1 MHESNKTVAVLKLL
15 ESTKRYSYDVLL
27 NSIVNACVKLQGNHL
42 YRNVSEDDRNGFIK
56 NILETTGFYIKDQT
70 RWGVS
75 NTGKSA
81 GEVDLLIEEKIF
93 RTRLLKH

>member
-70 RWGVS
+70 RWGFQILENPLVKL
-75 NTGKSA
+75 T
-81 GEVDLLIEEKIF
+81 F
-93 RTRLLKH
+93 LLKKKYSVLDY